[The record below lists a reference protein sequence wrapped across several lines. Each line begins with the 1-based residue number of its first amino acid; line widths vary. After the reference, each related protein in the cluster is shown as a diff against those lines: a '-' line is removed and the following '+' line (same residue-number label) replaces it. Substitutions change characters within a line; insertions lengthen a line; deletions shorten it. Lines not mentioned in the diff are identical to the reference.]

1 MMLTKPTSLLGSVF
15 FFSGFASLIYQ
26 VVWQRI
32 LASYYGVG
40 AISITLI
47 VSVYMVGL
55 GLGALLGGLL
65 AERVKNKII
74 LYFIVEL
81 SIGLF
86 GVMSLPF
93 LHYLGQYTA
102 GSNYTVAFFY
112 MFMFLSLPTL
122 LMGITLPL
130 LTKIFNSWIQD
141 FFDTVSFLYFINTI
155 GAAFGAIFTSYLLI
169 SFFGLD
175 ITVYFAVAVNFV
187 LALLIL
193 LARSPSLSQQREGNE
208 PECRVNPE
216 TIWVK
221 AAYLLVFTTGFLAI
235 GYEIVWFRIIG
246 VILKDSPYVFSSVLS
261 VYLLGV
267 ACGSFGMN
275 RFLRAHPTVE
285 KSSLFFQLQVLIGL
299 YVMVIFVAYYY
310 LTKYTSLDIF
320 TRASFSIIVHPTPSV
335 TPDFSSLQA
344 FLLQVY
350 SFVDVFLWPIVFI
363 LVPTLCMG
371 ASFPLISFLALSKP
385 DQEGKTVGTV
395 YFFNI
400 VGNVLG
406 GIATGFLLLAR
417 FGTELTLIGF
427 AAINILMLL
436 FVSQVAGRPLRFT
449 RRIALALSLLLGL
462 LICFPK
468 KGQLYEVVH
477 TPRGKEF
484 KVYFEEGLDAV
495 TMLYESPDKILVY
508 INGTNHGPHP
518 DDKYYFEAAEAMSFA
533 AKAENILIIGFGAGS
548 ITETALRMKEAR
560 NVTLVELSGALMQN
574 AKKISTYHQ
583 MLVDKRL
590 NLVIE
595 DGRRFL
601 LRTPEKYDL
610 ILMDPVRTTTAYAN
624 NLHSREFFELAS
636 ERLNDGGILLLGGM
650 SESRVLPKTVASVF
664 DYVRMYSY
672 FCIASNA
679 PFKRN
684 DQRQRDLVAKF
695 SKQMQSAIATNRDL
709 YLGDQSYVKARAANY
724 PINQES
730 KPVTEYYLGL
740 VVKKALF
747 GL

>member
-1 MMLTKPTSLLGSVF
+1 MLTKPTSLLGSVF

-55 GLGALLGGLL
+55 GLGSLLGGLL
-65 AERVKNKII
+65 AERVEKKII
-74 LYFIVEL
+74 LYFVVEL
-81 SIGLF
+81 LIGLF
-86 GVMSLPF
+86 GVISLPF
-93 LHYLGQYTA
+93 LHYLGRHTA
-102 GSNYTVAFFY
+102 GSNYSVAFFY
-112 MFMFLSLPTL
+112 MFSFLSLPTV

-130 LTKIFNSWIQD
+130 LTKIFNSWIQN

-155 GAAFGAIFTSYLLI
+155 GAAVGALFASYFLI

-193 LARSPSLSQQREGNE
+193 FVRYSSLSREKQENKAE
-208 PECRVNPE
+208 LQARQA
-216 TIWVK
+216 TVK
-221 AAYLLVFTTGFLAI
+221 AAYLLVFITGFLAI
-235 GYEIVWFRIIG
+235 GYEIVWFRVTG

-261 VYLLGV
+261 IYLLGI
-267 ACGSFGMN
+267 AGGSFGMN
-275 RFLRAHPTVE
+275 KFLRTHPFTD
-285 KSSLFFQLQVLIGL
+285 KRSLFFQLQVLIGL
-299 YVMVIFVAYYY
+299 YVMAIFVGYYY
-310 LTKYTSLDIF
+310 LTKYTILDIF

-335 TPDFSSLQA
+335 IPDFSSLQA

-363 LVPTLCMG
+363 LVPTLFMG
-371 ASFPLISFLALSKP
+371 ASFPLISSLALSKP
-385 DQEGKTVGTV
+385 DQEGKTIGTV
-395 YFFNI
+395 YFFNV

-417 FGTELTLIGF
+417 FGTELTLIAF

-436 FVSQVAGRPLRFT
+436 FVSQVAGKPLVLT
-449 RRIALALSLLLGL
+449 RRIALAVLLLLGL

-468 KGQLYEVVH
+468 RGQLYEVVH

-518 DDKYYFEAAEAMSFA
+518 DDKYYFEAAEALSFA

-548 ITETALRMKEAR
+548 ITETALRTKEAR
-560 NVTLVELSGALMQN
+560 NVTLVELSDALMQN
-574 AKKISTYHQ
+574 AKKISTYQQ
-583 MLVDKRL
+583 MLADKRL
-590 NLVIE
+590 SLVIE
-595 DGRRFL
+595 DGRRYL
-601 LRTPEKYDL
+601 LRTPDKYDL
-610 ILMDPVRTTTAYAN
+610 ILMDPLRTTTAYAN

-636 ERLNDGGILLLGGM
+636 QRLNDGGILLLGGM

-684 DQRQRDLVAKF
+684 DQRQRDLLAEF
-695 SKQMQSAIATNRDL
+695 SNQMQSAIATNRDL
-709 YLGDQSYVKARAANY
+709 YRGDQSYVKARAANY

-740 VVKKALF
+740 VIKKALL